1 MPGGALVLPT
11 GTVKDGQS
19 LEEAAQAVLTGLPGG
34 LPIRRRVAVSQ
45 VQMRRRR
52 VITHIVVTAPLTAQ
66 EANSLS
72 YRDARADAR
81 VLPTARAVAALPER
95 ARDRVLLGLQA
106 LAIGATVYVRDG
118 EIQRMESVPPS

>member
-1 MPGGALVLPT
+1 M
-11 GTVKDGQS
+11 
-19 LEEAAQAVLTGLPGG
+19 
-34 LPIRRRVAVSQ
+34 
-45 VQMRRRR
+45 
-52 VITHIVVTAPLTAQ
+52 ITHIVVTAPLTAQ